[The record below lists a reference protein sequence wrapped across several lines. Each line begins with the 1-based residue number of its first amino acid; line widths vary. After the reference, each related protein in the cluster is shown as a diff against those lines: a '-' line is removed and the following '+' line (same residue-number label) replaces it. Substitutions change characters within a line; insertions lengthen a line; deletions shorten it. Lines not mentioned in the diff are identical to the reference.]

1 MEEKF
6 SIFNGKPFYFKILVL
21 ILLIL
26 LGTTLVGGLG
36 FLTVSNIFGLN
47 SDEISNGLNNLDG
60 SIPANAVRILQG
72 FFSLG
77 TFLVPALA
85 FSQLSKHQTS
95 QFFGF
100 KQKVPA
106 AVWVLVFMLMIT
118 ASPFIDGLVYINMH
132 LPYPDFLSEFINKLI
147 AQQETLTQ
155 QMEFISASTTF
166 SVLLINLL
174 VMAVIPAIGEEWLF
188 RGVIQK
194 LFVENNY
201 GVHRSVWLTAFF
213 FALLHQS
220 IFFFIGLWVLGA
232 LLGYL
237 KEWSG
242 NIWLPV
248 FGHFVNNSI
257 ILIVGYLYPELIGE
271 LESITFDWLP
281 FVLSTIVSGALLYG
295 VYYFLIRI
303 PRSFINPPN

>member
-1 MEEKF
+1 MDEKF
-6 SIFNGKPFYFKILVL
+6 SLFNGKPFYFKILAL

-36 FLTVSNIFGLN
+36 FLSVSNIFGLN
-47 SDEISNGLNNLDG
+47 ADDISNGLNTLDG
-60 SIPANAVRILQG
+60 SIPAMAVRILQG

-85 FSQLSKHQTS
+85 FAQLNKGGTA

-100 KQKVPA
+100 GKKLQPT
-106 AVWVLVFMLMIT
+106 VWLLVFILML
-118 ASPFIDGLVYINMH
+118 ALSPFIDGLVYFNMN
-132 LPYPDFLSEFINKLI
+132 LPYPEFLSGFVNNLI
-147 AQQETLTQ
+147 AQQEVLAQ
-155 QMEFISASTTF
+155 QMEYISASPTF
-166 SVLLINLL
+166 YVLLVNLL
-174 VMAVIPAIGEEWLF
+174 VMAAIPAIGEEWLF

-194 LFVENNY
+194 LFKENNY
-201 GVHRSVWLTAFF
+201 GVHKSVWLTAFF

-220 IFFFIGLWVLGA
+220 VFYFLGLWILGA

-248 FGHFVNNSI
+248 FGHFVNNSL
-257 ILIVGYLYPELIGE
+257 ILIVSFYYPELMGDLDE
-271 LESITFDWLP
+271 ITFEWLP
-281 FVLSTIVSGALLYG
+281 FILSAVGSGALLFG
-295 VYYFLIRI
+295 VYTFLKKV
-303 PRSFINPPN
+303 PRSPV